1 MNLDSIYTV
10 NDLLIAAADALND
23 CDLDRLEQLKALI
36 DGWLQADD
44 ETKAQLKMLDAM
56 IGACD
61 RVVELLA

>member
-1 MNLDSIYTV
+1 MTLVTIYTV

-44 ETKAQLKMLDAM
+44 ETQSQLKMLDAM

-61 RVVELLA
+61 AFRE